1 MAVESDEDT
10 SERPSHKAKTKLEA
24 EETESEESFSESTS
38 DESETESP
46 KHKEKVEP
54 KFPTDTEE
62 IYHDSDEKK
71 VRAKDMKKMEMDFL
85 PYLPC

>member
-1 MAVESDEDT
+1 M
-10 SERPSHKAKTKLEA
+10 EA

-38 DESETESP
+38 DESDTESP
-46 KHKEKVEP
+46 KHKEKVKP

-62 IYHDSDEKK
+62 MYHDSDEEIEK
-71 VRAKDMKKMEMDFL
+71 VRATDKKKTEMDFL